1 MAGGS
6 GPPNPY
12 LSQPLMPTGPNS
24 FHALR
29 QFDNMAAVG
38 VAGHAQAN
46 SKKPHNRALS
56 NDDRVM
62 EVEGFVDA
70 TPGAHHHQSAAN
82 YQK

>member
-29 QFDNMAAVG
+29 QFDNMAAIG
-38 VAGHAQAN
+38 VAGHGQGN

-70 TPGAHHHQSAAN
+70 SPGAHQHQSAAN